1 MTDLPFPLSGS
12 TLIVGPSRTGKTRL
26 TAQALDAWIELKG
39 TEGVVVFEFAPE
51 VERDGRVLG
60 GRLDRFTT
68 IPDRVW
74 YGVLDANA
82 PRSEGETEE
91 EMVALARDNAKRAGR
106 ILDEASDP
114 RAVFINDSTIPHQHK
129 SFDPE
134 RLTSYCRQAECV
146 VMNAFE
152 SDELGTDDPV
162 SRYEREVV
170 GFLRAW
176 ADRTISR
183 ER

>member
-12 TLIVGPSRTGKTRL
+12 TLIVGPSQAGKTRL
-26 TAQALDAWIELKG
+26 TARALDAWIER
-39 TEGVVVFEFAPE
+39 EGIEGAVVLEFAPE

-60 GRLDRFTT
+60 GRLDRFTM

-74 YGVLDANA
+74 YGILDANA
-82 PRSEGETEE
+82 PRSEGETEDE
-91 EMVALARDNAKRAGR
+91 TVALALDNAKRAGR
-106 ILDEASDP
+106 ILDEAPDP
-114 RAVFINDSTIPHQHK
+114 RSVFVNDSTIPLQHK

-134 RLTSYCRQAECV
+134 RLTSYCRRAECV

-162 SRYEREVV
+162 SDYEREVV
-170 GFLRAW
+170 GFLRTW
-176 ADRTISR
+176 ADQTISLG
-183 ER
+183 